1 MTLKSVMHSC
11 LFVACASGLA
21 ACGASEGPVRKAP
34 VVHYGESQGAGSAG
48 VHSVKRGDTLWDI
61 AQSYDLSMRAIIDAN
76 DLHPPYDLA
85 LGQRIELPPPQ
96 TYRVQDGDTLYRIS
110 RIFDTNTTALARL
123 NDLSQPYTLH
133 EGDRLS
139 IPGGAR
145 QSPRPATRTA
155 SADTGESAATPPDKP
170 ENAQPDSN
178 DSSRASYADKP
189 TPSRSSA
196 RFLRPVEGRVLSS
209 YGAKENGQHNDGM
222 NIHAPA
228 GAPVRAAANGR
239 VVYAG
244 DELEGYGNLVLV
256 RHENRWM
263 SAYAHLDEVLVKR
276 GEAVK
281 RGQSL
286 ATVGASGS
294 VSTPQLHFELRR
306 GTEAV
311 DPARHIGDSS

>member
-1 MTLKSVMHSC
+1 L
-11 LFVACASGLA
+11 LLLNACRAD
-21 ACGASEGPVRKAP
+21 GPVRKAP

-48 VHSVKRGDTLWDI
+48 VHSVKKGDTLWDI
-61 AQSYDLSMRAIIDAN
+61 ARAYDLSMRAIIDAN
-76 DLHPPYDLA
+76 DLNPPYNLA
-85 LGQRIELPPPQ
+85 IGQRIELPPPQ

-123 NDLSQPYTLH
+123 NNLSRPYILH
-133 EGDRLS
+133 EGDRLT

-145 QSPRPATRTA
+145 NAPDPARQTA
-155 SADTGESAATPPDKP
+155 SAAAKKETATPPDKP
-170 ENAQPDSN
+170 GGNRRAQPD
-178 DSSRASYADKP
+178 DAGKP
-189 TPSRSSA
+189 APARSSG
-196 RFLRPVEGRVLSS
+196 RFLRPVEGRVISS
-209 YGAKENGQHNDGM
+209 YGPKKNGQHNDGI

-256 RHENRWM
+256 RHEDRWM
-263 SAYAHLDEVLVKR
+263 SAYAHLDDVLVKR
-276 GEAVK
+276 GETVR

-286 ATVGASGS
+286 ATVGSSGS

-306 GTEAV
+306 GTNAV
-311 DPARHIGDSS
+311 DPAHHLGQAS